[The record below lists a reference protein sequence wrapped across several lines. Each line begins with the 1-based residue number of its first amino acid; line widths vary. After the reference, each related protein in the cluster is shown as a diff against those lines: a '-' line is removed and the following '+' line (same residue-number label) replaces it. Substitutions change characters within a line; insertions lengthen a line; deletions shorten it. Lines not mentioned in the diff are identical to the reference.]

1 MAITLIMKM
10 KKNLNK
16 AVFDYSLLLLLLILR
31 FQIIGDVYMGH

>member
-1 MAITLIMKM
+1 MAVTLIMKM

-16 AVFDYSLLLLLLILR
+16 AVFGYSLLLLLMLR